1 MGRILEEKG
10 ACCDR
15 ETEVVSESGCVRPVR
30 CTVLR
35 VKEQNVYVDVSV
47 PGWFHQCWKLPWSHV
62 LIARVTGRVREGLF

>member
-47 PGWFHQCWKLPWSHV
+47 PG
-62 LIARVTGRVREGLF
+62 